1 LFNPHKSEYTV
12 YKQWYWVKF
21 MYKDKYC
28 TFTQTKHYFLKH
40 EKTTIT

>member
-1 LFNPHKSEYTV
+1 
-12 YKQWYWVKF
+12 